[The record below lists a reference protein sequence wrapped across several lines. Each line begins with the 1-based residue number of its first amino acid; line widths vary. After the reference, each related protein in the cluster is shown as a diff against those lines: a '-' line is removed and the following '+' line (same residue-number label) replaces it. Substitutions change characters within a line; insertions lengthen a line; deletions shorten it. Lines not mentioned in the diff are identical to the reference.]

1 MTPDLRERL
10 EQYFSH
16 RAPDGILAAYL
27 FGSRALERDVPESD
41 VDVGVVLDPT
51 ARFGAT
57 ARFEI
62 RLRLIGDLIHALGEN
77 EVDVVILNEIPAPFA
92 AKILREGVRV
102 HVTDPERA
110 REFERDILLRAADLI
125 PFLRRA
131 RQAQLER
138 LSR

>member
-1 MTPDLRERL
+1 MTPDLRGKLGR
-10 EQYFSH
+10 YFS
-16 RAPDGILAAYL
+16 RRTPDGILAVYL
-27 FGSRALERDVPESD
+27 FGSRALGREVPESD
-41 VDVGVVLDPT
+41 VDVGVVLDPDT
-51 ARFGAT
+51 HLAT
-57 ARFEI
+57 EARFEI

-92 AKILREGVRV
+92 AKIIREGVRV
-102 HVTDPERA
+102 HVTDQERA

-138 LSR
+138 LRR

>member
-1 MTPDLRERL
+1 MTSDLREKL
-10 EQYFSH
+10 EQYFLH
-16 RAPDGILAAYL
+16 QAPDGILAAYL
-27 FGSRALERDVPESD
+27 FGSRALGREVPESD
-41 VDVGVVLDPT
+41 VDVGVVLDPAARHT
-51 ARFGAT
+51 AA

-77 EVDVVILNEIPAPFA
+77 DVDVVILNEIPAPFA

-102 HVTDPERA
+102 HVSDPERA